1 MFLFNLR
8 NTPRLWIWEAS
19 DYAVTNEMSARAA
32 NRIIRK
38 AHATSERI
46 PRHHILISELHKYEP
61 DVNRARAQWNFS
73 HWDERNIK
81 DEGMEKKS
89 WMVCTWNRIS
99 ICIHFDYA
107 AEKNISILVMEWNLI
122 ILSEFLSRSLI
133 FWMLARFPGSLGL
146 NEEWSANWIRCGQF
160 NYEPATIILIFRG
173 KIAKA
178 TQFAISLIRVNF
190 QNLPSNLILME
201 TRQTWFVMHLDS
213 IAFWQRFQKKL
224 SHLPRVANKHKNV
237 W

>member
-1 MFLFNLR
+1 MPSQMKCLLGPQIESYEKPTQQVKESLDITFSFR
-8 NTPRLWIWEAS
+8 SCISTSQMWIELEH
-19 DYAVTNEMSARAA
+19 NEIS
-32 NRIIRK
+32 
-38 AHATSERI
+38 HTETSE
-46 PRHHILISELHKYEP
+46 ISKM
-61 DVNRARAQWNFS
+61 RGW
-73 HWDERNIK
+73 K
-81 DEGMEKKS
+81 KKS

-146 NEEWSANWIRCGQF
+146 RNEEWSANWIRCGQF

-224 SHLPRVANKHKNV
+224 SHLPRVTNKHKNV